1 MEGLE
6 RGSAGD
12 EMIMAPW
19 PGRIFIPC
27 PLVIKRGNGTWKTN
41 FFLARKWLIN
51 WIAFKDL
58 SIARF
63 SYWTV
68 WFKTCWLCFGTNQP
82 GHALRIVITLT
93 TTPPRWLGQQWAA
106 DHGGISRY
114 IGRYTHD
121 PTNKNIVWVP
131 AGWGPPVIRC
141 YKLVYNPI

>member
-1 MEGLE
+1 MDNYIYIYIISESMSWESRRPGLNQPGLNGGFGTFGGQLGK
-6 RGSAGD
+6 RWSWPGG
-12 EMIMAPW
+12 W

-27 PLVIKRGNGTWKTN
+27 PLVIQRGNGTWTTN
-41 FFLARKWLIN
+41 FFLARKSLIN
-51 WIAFKDL
+51 WLALKDL

-106 DHGGISRY
+106 DHRGISRY
-114 IGRYTHD
+114 IGR
-121 PTNKNIVWVP
+121 
-131 AGWGPPVIRC
+131 
-141 YKLVYNPI
+141 